1 MGLSHWCRYALASA
15 VIRSTCLKPKNEQK
29 RKHHQAK
36 SCTCRLEHAGC
47 KRDEQMS
54 RFVLVCVCVC
64 FLRLLF
70 VCGCVR
76 EHTEDEILTCTI
88 PVGNREHLRVG
99 IYESCKDGHTDSMKT
114 QQNMLH

>member
-54 RFVLVCVCVC
+54 RFVLVCVCVFAFC
-64 FLRLLF
+64 VCCLF
-70 VCGCVR
+70 VVASVSTPKMRYSRVR
-76 EHTEDEILTCTI
+76 SLLETE
-88 PVGNREHLRVG
+88 N
-99 IYESCKDGHTDSMKT
+99 IYG
-114 QQNMLH
+114 

>member
-54 RFVLVCVCVC
+54 RFRSCVCVC
-64 FLRLLF
+64 LLF
-70 VCGCVR
+70 AFVVC
-76 EHTEDEILTCTI
+76 LW
-88 PVGNREHLRVG
+88 LRP
-99 IYESCKDGHTDSMKT
+99 
-114 QQNMLH
+114 